1 MKSSSVLE
9 GINLDPILT
18 TITFDEDTSVETLRQ
33 FLSYVGNLFVDL
45 HAKINKVTLVQPR
58 TTLS

>member
-1 MKSSSVLE
+1 M
-9 GINLDPILT
+9 DPILT
-18 TITFDEDTSVETLRQ
+18 TITFDEDTRLELKRCVMNSK